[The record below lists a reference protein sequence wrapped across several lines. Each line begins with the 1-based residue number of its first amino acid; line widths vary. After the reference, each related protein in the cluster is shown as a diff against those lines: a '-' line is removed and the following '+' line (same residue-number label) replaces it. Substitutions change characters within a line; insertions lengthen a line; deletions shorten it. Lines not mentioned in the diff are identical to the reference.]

1 MCLRGRFGFNEN
13 NVVLYAER
21 VAERSLCAQVQAE
34 ALKYKLLA
42 GLPVRR
48 DSQCSGGWC

>member
-1 MCLRGRFGFNEN
+1 MRRFGFNEN

-21 VAERSLCAQVQAE
+21 VQERSLCAETQVE

-42 GLPVRR
+42 GAVLPTL
-48 DSQCSGGWC
+48 